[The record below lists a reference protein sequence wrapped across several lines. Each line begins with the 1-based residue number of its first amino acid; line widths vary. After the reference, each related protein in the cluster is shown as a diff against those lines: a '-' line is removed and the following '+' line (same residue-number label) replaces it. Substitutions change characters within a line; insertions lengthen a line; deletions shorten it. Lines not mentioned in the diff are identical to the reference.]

1 MCCAVNGQGA
11 GVAAAESIKTKVD
24 VSNVSITRV
33 QKTLVSQG
41 ARIH

>member
-11 GVAAAESIKTKVD
+11 GVAAAESIKANVD
-24 VSNVSITRV
+24 VKDVSISQV
-33 QKTLVSQG
+33 QKTLVAQG